1 MTTISVNGQPIGE
14 REIAAEMQFHPAG
27 TREEAWRQAA
37 IALAIRALL
46 CGEAARLAVRPDSEE
61 GGEESLIRTLLA
73 REVHVPQADE
83 AACRRYHA
91 ANRARFRSPDIYEAA
106 HILFPAAPDDEA
118 ARERVLAQ
126 PLKRFTPH
134 TVTDPDKLRIELG
147 VIRTRGYSIDDQEMV
162 LGVFCVGMPIVDRLG
177 RPVGAISISGP
188 SPKAEGPELQ
198 PLVDRLA
205 EATGKVS
212 RRLGYAG
219 PRPPVHVVHVLEAVN

>member
-1 MTTISVNGQPIGE
+1 M
-14 REIAAEMQFHPAG
+14 
-27 TREEAWRQAA
+27 
-37 IALAIRALL
+37 
-46 CGEAARLAVRPDSEE
+46 
-61 GGEESLIRTLLA
+61 
-73 REVHVPQADE
+73 
-83 AACRRYHA
+83 
-91 ANRARFRSPDIYEAA
+91 
-106 HILFPAAPDDEA
+106 DEA

-198 PLVDRLA
+198 PLVDMLA

-219 PRPPVHVVHVLEAVN
+219 PWPPVHVVHVLEAVN